1 MTLYVDTSALLKRYV
16 AEAQSDLVD
25 EVLGGASTL
34 VTARHTMV
42 ELRRNLTLHLAG
54 AALIEARRDA
64 LEDWAMFSIVELDST
79 TCELAA
85 TIAEQ
90 TGTKS
95 LDALH
100 LAAARRLGTA
110 VQLFT
115 FDRTQA
121 AAARAL
127 GLQVLV
133 VP

>member
-25 EVLGGASTL
+25 EVLGGESTL

-54 AALIEARRDA
+54 AALIEARQDA

-79 TCELAA
+79 TCELAT

-90 TGTKS
+90 TGTNS
-95 LDALH
+95 LNALH